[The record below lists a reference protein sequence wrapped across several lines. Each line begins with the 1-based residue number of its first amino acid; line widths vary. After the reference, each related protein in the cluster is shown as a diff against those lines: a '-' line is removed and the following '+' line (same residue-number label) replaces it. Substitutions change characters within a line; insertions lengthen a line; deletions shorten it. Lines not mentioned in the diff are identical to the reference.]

1 MFQFLL
7 LVLGLLYEVVLELH
21 NRQKYKKIRQ
31 TRSFVLV
38 EDDQRADD
46 ARHPSAEGEDK
57 DDEDGPASAVDDGQ
71 RREKDG
77 EEDAKYG
84 HGGLFFEGFQ
94 CAAELVGAGG
104 GLPSAAD
111 AVEFWDDIVDFL
123 SDDQPAD
130 ALEVPVASAIK
141 EDLLND
147 ALVIDGHIDELRAG
161 ALGFVEGV
169 GHNQR
174 DLLCFTY
181 FIKVAKEIPSGS
193 ALKCPS
199 PIIPS
204 LII

>member
-7 LVLGLLYEVVLELH
+7 LVFGLLYEVVLELH

-46 ARHPSAEGEDK
+46 ARHPSGAGEDE
-57 DDEDGPASAVDDGQ
+57 DDEHGPASAVDDGQ

-77 EEDAKYG
+77 EEDTEYG

-104 GLPSAAD
+104 RLPSAAD
-111 AVEFWDDIVDFL
+111 AVEFLDDVVDFL
-123 SDDQPAD
+123 SDDQAAD
-130 ALEVPVASAIK
+130 ALEVSVASAHE
-141 EDLLND
+141 EDLLDD
-147 ALVIDGHIDELRAG
+147 AVVIDRHIDELRAG

-169 GHNQR
+169 GHE
-174 DLLCFTY
+174 FGG
-181 FIKVAKEIPSGS
+181 FIRLHRVCEYYTVFS
-193 ALKCPS
+193 A
-199 PIIPS
+199 S
-204 LII
+204 L